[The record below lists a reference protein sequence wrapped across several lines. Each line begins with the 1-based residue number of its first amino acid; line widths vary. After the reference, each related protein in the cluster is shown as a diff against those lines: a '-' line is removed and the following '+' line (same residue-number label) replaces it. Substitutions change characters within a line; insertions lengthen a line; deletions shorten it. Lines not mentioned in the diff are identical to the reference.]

1 MNQQYRV
8 SGKQLLVMAIAILY
22 TGGTG
27 VLLTMALGTLF
38 ETWGAAI
45 SGEEVDWLQYG
56 IWVAPAVL
64 WSLVFFSVA
73 VVLSRSVDRVL
84 GQKVHQESEDT
95 WKSTT
100 ESPTCSS
107 RH

>member
-38 ETWGAAI
+38 ET
-45 SGEEVDWLQYG
+45 
-56 IWVAPAVL
+56 
-64 WSLVFFSVA
+64 
-73 VVLSRSVDRVL
+73 
-84 GQKVHQESEDT
+84 
-95 WKSTT
+95 
-100 ESPTCSS
+100 
-107 RH
+107 